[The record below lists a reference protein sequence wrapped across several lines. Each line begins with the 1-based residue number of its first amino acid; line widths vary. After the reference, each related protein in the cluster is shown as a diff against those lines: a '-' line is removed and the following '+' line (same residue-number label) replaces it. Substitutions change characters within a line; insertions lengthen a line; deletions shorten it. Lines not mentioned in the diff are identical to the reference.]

1 MIKITD
7 ELLDKYL
14 NDFLKDDTNVVAMNT
29 VCNNGISKS
38 CTNYGSKYQNNHNYS
53 ITIDVGNVCNQKQS
67 GRCWMFAALNFMRV
81 EVMKN
86 LNLANMELSQSYP
99 LFYDKLEKANFF
111 LECIIDSLSQEVD
124 SREVSFLLHDPMQDG
139 GQWDMF
145 KNLVKKYGVVPQ
157 EVMPEV
163 NLSSATR
170 ELDRYLT
177 LKLREFAK
185 DIRNFYKN
193 GKTIDEIRLE
203 KDNMLNDIY
212 RMLAISLGIPPKKF
226 TFETRDK
233 DDKFIR
239 IEDITPVE
247 FFNKYVKINLDDYVS
262 IINAPTSDKPFNKTY
277 TVKYLGNVYGMDKV
291 VYLNL
296 PIDELK
302 DLTIK
307 QLSDNQAVWFGS
319 DVGQFSI
326 RETGIMSLDLLDV
339 DKLFSTGFNMS
350 KAERLDYGES
360 MMTHAMLL
368 CGVNIMDNGK
378 PNRYRVENSW
388 GKDVGRDGFFV
399 MSDKWFDEFVYQ
411 VVINKK
417 YLSCEQLASLK
428 EKSIELNP
436 WDPMGALA
444 TVKGNL

>member
-203 KDNMLNDIY
+203 KDNMFDKENIGHFWEMIETRPYMRARNRKLTILMDLGRYTDAIKECEEMLNLCESDNLGIRYTLIGLYCTLEKFEECEKLYKKFNEYSAFMLFPMAIMYFKKGDYKKSKKFLKDVQEANPYIIKILKNDIA
-212 RMLAISLGIPPKKF
+212 MIDNS
-226 TFETRDK
+226 
-233 DDKFIR
+233 
-239 IEDITPVE
+239 EDIEYYAPGSKE
-247 FFNKYVKINLDDYVS
+247 EAS
-262 IINAPTSDKPFNKTY
+262 IIITDLF
-277 TVKYLGNVYGMDKV
+277 YLLGSVPSFITFME
-291 VYLNL
+291 
-296 PIDELK
+296 IELK
-302 DLTIK
+302 
-307 QLSDNQAVWFGS
+307 
-319 DVGQFSI
+319 
-326 RETGIMSLDLLDV
+326 
-339 DKLFSTGFNMS
+339 
-350 KAERLDYGES
+350 
-360 MMTHAMLL
+360 
-368 CGVNIMDNGK
+368 
-378 PNRYRVENSW
+378 
-388 GKDVGRDGFFV
+388 
-399 MSDKWFDEFVYQ
+399 
-411 VVINKK
+411 
-417 YLSCEQLASLK
+417 
-428 EKSIELNP
+428 
-436 WDPMGALA
+436 
-444 TVKGNL
+444 